1 MKVIFRFS
9 DSSWCG
15 DAISSDSVDHL
26 VTIVPIVSQGWDE
39 SSRHGDS
46 AFWTFLPSSTDSF
59 LVQAVPLP
67 VAAAE
72 NRNNHVKPS
81 RCMLKSSLCFAPSI
95 RPWHYF
101 LLVAIKVMCL

>member
-1 MKVIFRFS
+1 MSPRVM
-9 DSSWCG
+9 
-15 DAISSDSVDHL
+15 
-26 VTIVPIVSQGWDE
+26 VTLHSEPSP
-39 SSRHGDS
+39 
-46 AFWTFLPSSTDSF
+46 LPP

-81 RCMLKSSLCFAPSI
+81 RCMLKSSLCSASSI